1 MNQII
6 FFFVRFFSSLT
17 FPLVLEK
24 RKNKEN
30 SYQAKLSDYHFLSIF
45 FNSLFQFYSASP
57 TS

>member
-24 RKNKEN
+24 RKKKEN
-30 SYQAKLSDYHFLSIF
+30 CQAKLFDYNF
-45 FNSLFQFYSASP
+45 FFY
-57 TS
+57 TF